1 MDANP
6 VNNRWKLIRGNQ
18 QEPLVRLRPAVTPL
32 IFEACVISCLCYAA
46 WNVVIKVGGLFV
58 TRYEKLRTSFEQS
71 SPNPNTQSL
80 LRQTR

>member
-18 QEPLVRLRPAVTPL
+18 QEPLVRLRRAVMPL
-32 IFEACVISCLCYAA
+32 IIEACVISGLCYAA
-46 WNVVIKVGGLFV
+46 WNVVIKVQRLLV